1 MCEIVEYASI
11 RFRLL
16 CTIAVRLPIAS
27 DTTAS
32 TDSIS
37 CQSTASGS
45 RPSTRIRSVIANAA
59 SFGAPAISS
68 VTAVGEPW

>member
-1 MCEIVEYASI
+1 MCEMVEYASI
-11 RFRLL
+11 RFRLV
-16 CTIAVRLPIAS
+16 CTMAVRLPIAS
-27 DTTAS
+27 EATAS
-32 TDSIS
+32 TTSIT

-45 RPSTRIRSVIANAA
+45 RPSTSRRSAMAKAA